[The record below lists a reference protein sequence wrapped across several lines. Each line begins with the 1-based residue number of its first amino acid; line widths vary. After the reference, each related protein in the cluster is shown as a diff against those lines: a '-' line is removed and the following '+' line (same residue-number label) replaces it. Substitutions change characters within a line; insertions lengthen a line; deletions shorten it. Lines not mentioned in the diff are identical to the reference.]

1 METSSELST
10 FSSWQVPYF
19 CLTLLEKAAHLV
31 PKQVIISAVPLFCH
45 LFPGH
50 ETMHTPKHQS

>member
-1 METSSELST
+1 METNDELST

-31 PKQVIISAVPLFCH
+31 PKQVIISAMPLCRH
-45 LFPGH
+45 LFPSDR
-50 ETMHTPKHQS
+50 TMHTAQL